1 VPIRKSSAA
10 SIDALTADLASPS
23 AVTREA
29 AIARLTV
36 IGPRAVESLVALVGR
51 ADKGPTARLAALR
64 ALEALADERALD
76 AALRAA
82 LDADAGV
89 AAGAVALAQ
98 VFLKGR
104 RDRAVLDRLT
114 TIALDGTRPEA
125 VRLAAVTAVSGL
137 KAATLRPL
145 WEALATDPSVA
156 IRERVTTLAGPAGPQ
171 AEAPAE
177 DQLREAA
184 EAGLPDH
191 PETLR
196 RLLTSRGTAAPL
208 PILHRIIER
217 LREQE
222 AGMPAAARSEWTRAR
237 GTAHVALAKRSSRV
251 GLYDLREALEAAST
265 PLPVEF
271 LAALSIA
278 GDPSCLEAIA
288 AAHGRATDTW
298 WRQHLADTFQAIV
311 AREGLT
317 RRHAVMKKIEKRW
330 GASNA
335 ALSGPRQ
342 GRP

>member
-36 IGPRAVESLVALVGR
+36 IGPRAVESLVALAGR
-51 ADKGPTARLAALR
+51 TEMGPTARLAALR

-76 AALRAA
+76 TALRAA

-89 AAGAVALAQ
+89 AAGAVALAR

-104 RDRAVLDRLT
+104 RDPAVLDRLT
-114 TIALDGTRPEA
+114 TIALDRARPEA
-125 VRLAAVTAVSGL
+125 VRLAAVAAVSDL

-145 WEALATDPSVA
+145 WEALATDPSA
-156 IRERVTTLAGPAGPQ
+156 TIRERVAALTGSAQPR
-171 AEAPAE
+171 AEAPAA
-177 DQLREAA
+177 DQLHEAA

-196 RLLTSRGTAAPL
+196 RLLTAGGTAAPL

-217 LREQE
+217 LRERE
-222 AGMPAAARSEWTRAR
+222 AGTPAGARGEWTRAR
-237 GTAHVALAKRSSRV
+237 GAAHVALARRKSRV

-278 GDPSCLEAIA
+278 GDASCLEAIA

-298 WRQHLADTFQAIV
+298 WREHLADTFKAIV

-330 GASNA
+330 GG
-335 ALSGPRQ
+335 LPG
-342 GRP
+342 